1 MVKIQLKLELSE
13 IIEDGSTCFPKT
25 AEKEHIQYKNPFVTG
40 VAFNIELYSRKINLP
55 EHP

>member
-1 MVKIQLKLELSE
+1 MVIIQLKLKLSE
-13 IIEDGSTCFPKT
+13 IIEDGSTCFHKT

-40 VAFNIELYSRKINLP
+40 VAFNIELYSGKINLP